1 MADMVT
7 VTIDAAKLK
16 RLQRELADIP
26 KALPKIV
33 SRSINKVATYTRTK
47 IVKEITADVNLK
59 RGDVTKRNVR
69 MKKASYRRWS
79 ASIGISGRRVPV
91 HHFGAR
97 QTRKGVS
104 YKIRKSA
111 GRQTIAGAFIA
122 KMPSGHEG
130 VFRRVGKTAFP
141 IIELYG
147 PSVPQ
152 VMSSLGTL
160 AQPQLEADAGARLE
174 REIDTQVGLLIE
186 RRNR

>member
-7 VTIDAAKLK
+7 ITVDEAKLK
-16 RLQRELADIP
+16 RLRRDLADIP

-47 IVKEITADVNLK
+47 IVREITADVNLK
-59 RGDVTKRNVR
+59 RGEVTKRNIR
-69 MKKASYRRWS
+69 TKKASYKKWS
-79 ASIGISGRRVPV
+79 ATIGVSGRRVPV

-104 YKIRKSA
+104 YRIRKSA

-130 VFRRVGKTAFP
+130 VYRRTGKTALP

-152 VMSSLGTL
+152 VMSGIGEL
-160 AQPQLEADAGARLE
+160 AQQQLEADAGARLE

-186 RRNR
+186 RRQ

>member
-7 VTIDAAKLK
+7 ITINEAKLK
-16 RLQRELADIP
+16 RLRRDLTDIP

-33 SRSINKVATYTRTK
+33 SRAINKVATYTRTK
-47 IVKEITADVNLK
+47 IVREITADVNLK

-69 MKKASYRRWS
+69 MKKASYRKWS
-79 ASIGISGRRVPV
+79 ATIGISGRRVPV
-91 HHFGAR
+91 HRFGAR

-104 YKIRKSA
+104 YRIRKSA

-122 KMPSGHEG
+122 KMPSGHVG
-130 VFRRVGKTAFP
+130 VYRRVGKTAFP

-152 VMSSLGTL
+152 VMSSVGSL